1 LPASS
6 PPAFVCN
13 RSCILS
19 PSAGDVYAFDNAF
32 SSFAACSRLV
42 GGAQQD
48 ELEFVCFGLTYEGRS
63 HMLAGKDAAATLA
76 VSDLQRAR
84 DFYENTLG
92 LEAVQEPPG
101 AILYRSGNSVVLVY
115 PSEYA
120 GTNKATA
127 ASWAVGD
134 DFDSIVMALQE
145 KGVTF
150 EHYDDLP
157 ETSCEGDIHRMG
169 DFKAVWFKDPDGN
182 ILNLINESM

>member
-1 LPASS
+1 MLPAS
-6 PPAFVCN
+6 PA
-13 RSCILS
+13 R
-19 PSAGDVYAFDNAF
+19 D
-32 SSFAACSRLV
+32 
-42 GGAQQD
+42 GAT
-48 ELEFVCFGLTYEGRS
+48 L
-63 HMLAGKDAAATLA
+63 LAGKDAAATLA

-134 DFDSIVMALQE
+134 DFDSIVQAL
-145 KGVTF
+145 KDNGVTF
-150 EHYDDLP
+150 EHYDLP
-157 ETSCEGDIHRMG
+157 ETTREGDVHLMG

-182 ILNLINESM
+182 ILNLINQSM

>member
-1 LPASS
+1 MLPAS
-6 PPAFVCN
+6 PA
-13 RSCILS
+13 RE
-19 PSAGDVYAFDNAF
+19 
-32 SSFAACSRLV
+32 
-42 GGAQQD
+42 GAT
-48 ELEFVCFGLTYEGRS
+48 L
-63 HMLAGKDAAATLA
+63 LAGKDAAATLA

-127 ASWAVGD
+127 ASWVVGD
-134 DFDSIVMALQE
+134 DFDSIVQAL
-145 KGVTF
+145 KDNGVTF
-150 EHYDDLP
+150 EHYDLP
-157 ETSCEGDIHRMG
+157 ETTREGDVHLMG

-182 ILNLINESM
+182 ILNLINQSM